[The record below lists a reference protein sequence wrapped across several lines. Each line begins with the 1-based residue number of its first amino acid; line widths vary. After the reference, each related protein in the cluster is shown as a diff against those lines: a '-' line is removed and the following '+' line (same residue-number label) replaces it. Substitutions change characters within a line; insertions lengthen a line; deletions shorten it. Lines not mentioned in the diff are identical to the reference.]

1 MTTEVNADKLAAIW
15 RKIRDKRLEL
25 EKEVDALKAQ
35 QDLVGEKILEL
46 CKEQGS
52 TMIRT
57 DHGTIS
63 LRTTKN
69 YWTSDWD
76 SFFQFIKEHDTFSL
90 MQQRINN
97 TNMTQFLEENP
108 DLCPPGLNAE
118 VKQTVT
124 IIKR

>member
-25 EKEVDALKAQ
+25 EKEVDALKEQ
-35 QDLVGEKILEL
+35 QDLVGGKILEL
-46 CKEQGS
+46 CQEQGS

-57 DHGTIS
+57 AHGTIS
-63 LRTTKN
+63 VRTTKN

-76 SFFQFIKEHDTFSL
+76 SVFQFIKEHDTFSL

-97 TNMTQFLEENP
+97 TNMKKFLEEYP
-108 DLCPPGLNAE
+108 DLLPPGLNSLSAY
-118 VKQTVT
+118 TVGVR
-124 IIKR
+124 KR